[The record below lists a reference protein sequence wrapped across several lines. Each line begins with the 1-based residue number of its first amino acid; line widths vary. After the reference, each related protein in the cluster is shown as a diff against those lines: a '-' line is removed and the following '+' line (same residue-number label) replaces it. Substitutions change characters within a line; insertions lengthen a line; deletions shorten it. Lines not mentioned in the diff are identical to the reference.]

1 MEAEHLHRAEGA
13 RIRAWEQWAEEGETS
28 SAYFLRQEKTR
39 ACRRLFT
46 GIRNAQGVIV
56 RSISAILRVWVLF
69 YVHLFSAA
77 TLSPADQEF
86 FINSLDCSLSNEESS
101 LCEGEVTLEECTQAL
116 NSFKNNKSPGLDG
129 LPYEFYSKFWD
140 LMGPDLVAT
149 FNDSFRQGSLSYSQR
164 TGLITLLYK
173 KYDRLD
179 TKNWRPISLLCMDYK
194 ILSKVLTNRL
204 KSVLA
209 SVISESQSCG
219 VPGRFSGSN
228 IRTLQ
233 DIVNHCNLHQAG
245 GALVSLD
252 QEKAFDR
259 VDWGYMQKILTHM
272 NFGPSFCSWVRL
284 LYTNIFSRV
293 LVNGYTSGA
302 FAVTRGVRQGCPLS
316 PCYTLLWPRPLP
328 VP

>member
-1 MEAEHLHRAEGA
+1 M
-13 RIRAWEQWAEEGETS
+13 
-28 SAYFLRQEKTR
+28 RQEKTR
-39 ACRRLFT
+39 ARRRLFA

-56 RSISAILRVWVLF
+56 HSISAILRVWVVF

-77 TLSPADQEF
+77 TLSSADQDF
-86 FINSLDCSLSNEESS
+86 YINSLDCSLLNEEAS
-101 LCEGEVTLEECTQAL
+101 LCEGEVTLTECTQAL
-116 NSFKNNKSPGLDG
+116 KSFKRKKSPGLDG
-129 LPYEFYSKFWD
+129 LPYEFYSKIWG

-149 FNDSFRQGSLSYSQR
+149 FHDSFRPGSLSFSQR

-173 KYDRLD
+173 KHDRLD
-179 TKNWRPISLLCMDYK
+179 TKNWRPISLLCTDYK

-219 VPGRFSGSN
+219 VPGRFSGSK

-233 DIVNHCNLHQAG
+233 DIVNHCNCHQTG

-259 VDWGYMQKILTHM
+259 VDWGYMQKVLTRM
-272 NFGPSFCSWVRL
+272 NFGPSFCSWVSL
-284 LYTNIFSRV
+284 LYKHLFSSACEWIHQWCLCGNSWGETRV
-293 LVNGYTSGA
+293 SSFTPVIYYCCRDYCLCHKKGSKY
-302 FAVTRGVRQGCPLS
+302 RWLS
-316 PCYTLLWPRPLP
+316 SDKWRIR
-328 VP
+328 